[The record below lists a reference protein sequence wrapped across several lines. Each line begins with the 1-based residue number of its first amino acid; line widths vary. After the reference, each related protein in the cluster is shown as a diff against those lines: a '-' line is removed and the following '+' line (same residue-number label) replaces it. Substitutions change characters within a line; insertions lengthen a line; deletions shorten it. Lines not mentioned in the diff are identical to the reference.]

1 MSKISPEFEKPPL
14 LAPAHT
20 NAFYTDGSKK
30 DEIAS
35 WGMYS
40 ELGVASARI
49 CDDSSIFTAEVEGIN
64 RALRHIE
71 INPKLT
77 GKFVVFSDSKSVLES
92 IQSPQNS
99 KNVLIK
105 KLNDKIQ
112 RIIHTS
118 RKTVKFCWV
127 PSHKNI
133 AGNERA
139 DMAAGRARR
148 RVEQQHYL

>member
-92 IQSPQNS
+92 NGGSCSGLSTEKRTCNTQNCPS
-99 KNVLIK
+99 KFPLHS
-105 KLNDKIQ
+105 KIFLSVT
-112 RIIHTS
+112 HHS
-118 RKTVKFCWV
+118 
-127 PSHKNI
+127 
-133 AGNERA
+133 
-139 DMAAGRARR
+139 
-148 RVEQQHYL
+148 